1 MTINTIENADGC
13 IWFMKDNHT
22 FMYFN
27 DKGDM
32 YVNGNIVAFSNNIDK
47 MYPPPKELK
56 SKKITEYFQP
66 I

>member
-1 MTINTIENADGC
+1 MTINTIENTDGC

-27 DKGDM
+27 QKGNM
-32 YVNGNIVAFSNNIDK
+32 YINGDIIALVANIDK
-47 MYPPPKELK
+47 QFPPPKELK
-56 SKKITEYFQP
+56 SKKITDYFQS

>member
-13 IWFMKDNHT
+13 IWFMKDNRT

-27 DKGDM
+27 EKGNM
-32 YVNGNIVAFSNNIDK
+32 YVNGDIIALINIDQRF
-47 MYPPPKELK
+47 PPPKELK
-56 SKKITEYFQP
+56 STKITDYFKP